1 MKMKVC
7 IVLGLMFIGSVQFL
21 QAQKLFGVGIQG
33 GFGANYATINE
44 NSGTGTANFQDIGTK
59 YSPNIG
65 AFINVNP
72 KVIDNIIL
80 HGAVGFRQRGF
91 AAKSDVSAFAGAG
104 AVADYT
110 VNNSYLNMDLV
121 LRTKMNLPG
130 PVKPYVGIGFRSD
143 LKVATK
149 ATYYSDFTNKDA
161 ALSDFE
167 SKVKDGYKIGTLSA
181 IVSVGIAVSI
191 VNVELEWNPDLT
203 SAYNGS
209 QTGSS
214 VNSKNSVINLNV
226 GLRLFGF

>member
-1 MKMKVC
+1 MKKKVC
-7 IVLGLMFIGSVQFL
+7 IVLGLMLLGSVQFV
-21 QAQKLFGVGIQG
+21 QAQKLFGVGLQG
-33 GFGANYATINE
+33 GFGANYASINE
-44 NSGTGTANFQDIGTK
+44 NSGSGTANFQDIGTK

-91 AAKSDVSAFAGAG
+91 AAKSDVSDFAGAG

-130 PVKPYVGIGFRSD
+130 PIKPYVGIGFRSD

-149 ATYYSDFTNKDA
+149 ATYNSDFANKDA
-161 ALSDFE
+161 ALSNLE
-167 SKVKDGYKIGTLSA
+167 SKIKDGYKIGTLSA
-181 IVSVGIAVSI
+181 VVSVGIAVSI

-203 SAYNGS
+203 SAYN
-209 QTGSS
+209 SS
-214 VNSKNSVINLNV
+214 TTNSKNSVINLNV
-226 GLRLFGF
+226 GLRLYGF